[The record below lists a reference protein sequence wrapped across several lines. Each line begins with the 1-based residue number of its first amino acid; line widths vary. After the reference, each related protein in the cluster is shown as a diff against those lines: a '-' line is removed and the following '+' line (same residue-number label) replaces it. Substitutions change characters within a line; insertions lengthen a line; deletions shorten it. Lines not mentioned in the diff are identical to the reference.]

1 MFSSSRPITIGIA
14 EDHPA
19 MRKGIRDI
27 LDTDDEFEII
37 FEVSNGSE
45 LLAVLRHQQP
55 AILILDIS
63 MPYLNG
69 IEALPL
75 IRKINSEIKI
85 VLFSTYVEDSYVEEA
100 ILNGANAYLQKNVE
114 LDEFIH
120 ALKFTQEKGF
130 FFNSIVTKSLVNK
143 YRNGNNVRIAEKDL
157 LTKREIEILNYI
169 CKGLTNIE
177 IATKLFRSIRTVENH
192 RKNIFYKIK
201 ARNLPE
207 LIVFAIKNGYY
218 TINSD

>member
-1 MFSSSRPITIGIA
+1 MFSQSSSITIGIA

-27 LDTDDEFEII
+27 LDTDDVFEII

-45 LLAVLRHQQP
+45 LLAVLRHKQP
-55 AILILDIS
+55 TILILDIS

-75 IRKINSEIKI
+75 IKNINPNIKI

-100 ILNGANAYLQKNVE
+100 ILNGANAYLQKNIE
-114 LDEFIH
+114 LDEFIY

-130 FFNSIVTKSLVNK
+130 FFNSIVTKSLVDK
-143 YRNGNNVRIAEKDL
+143 YRNGNNATITKKDI
-157 LTKREIEILNYI
+157 LTKREIEILSYI
-169 CKGLTNIE
+169 CKGFTNVE
-177 IATKLFRSIRTVENH
+177 IATMLFRSIRTIENH
-192 RKNIFYKIK
+192 RKNIFFKTK
-201 ARNLPE
+201 AKNLPE

-218 TINSD
+218 TIE